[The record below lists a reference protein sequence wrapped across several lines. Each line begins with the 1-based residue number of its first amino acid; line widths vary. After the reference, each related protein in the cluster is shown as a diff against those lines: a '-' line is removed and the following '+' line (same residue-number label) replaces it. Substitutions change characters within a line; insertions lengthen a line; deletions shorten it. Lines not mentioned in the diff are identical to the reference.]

1 MFGHILNVYADFTK
15 CQIFIRDG
23 NGFFESRR
31 YIVYFSLI
39 LAERLVLVIRH
50 NYEELIS
57 RETSV
62 EKTHPQL

>member
-1 MFGHILNVYADFTK
+1 MFGHILNVYVDSRK

-23 NGFFESRR
+23 NEFFESRW

-50 NYEELIS
+50 NYEELI
-57 RETSV
+57 V
-62 EKTHPQL
+62 DKL